1 LRALVFLTL
10 LAKKP
15 PGPAVVVMKSYPAEA
30 AHSTLDRS
38 PDAEL
43 TATVAEMQ
51 WTWMALAAGDSCGA
65 ISCSRSMHY
74 APDVPERSDP
84 ESLLAA

>member
-1 LRALVFLTL
+1 LVFITL

-43 TATVAEMQ
+43 AATVAEMQ
-51 WTWMALAAGDSCGA
+51 WTWMATGAWDSGDA
-65 ISCSRSMHY
+65 I
-74 APDVPERSDP
+74 
-84 ESLLAA
+84 